1 MSHHDESRHP
11 LLPASIAQYKA
22 VESHELNREHFPALR
37 NDCLLRALRGEPTP
51 FTPVWLMRQAG
62 RYLPEYHRPGPGDGA
77 ATDFF
82 TRCDDAALAAQTTLQ
97 PLARFA
103 VDAAI
108 IFSDILVVPRA
119 LGRAISMHPGHGPC
133 FDLPLTVDEPL
144 PATDPLADPL
154 VLARLEPIMRALT
167 VTRHRLAGHVPLIG
181 FAGGPWT
188 LLAYMIEGTPSKTWS
203 KARAWLY
210 RHPARAHQWLA
221 LLARL
226 LVRYLADQVAAG
238 AQALQLFESNAGYLT
253 RELAAEFMLPY
264 MCDIASGVK
273 ALLAARRAPA
283 VPLVAFP
290 KDAAYAVAALEA
302 SEFDAVSL
310 DWADDATELA
320 ALYRLKPRS
329 LAFQGNLDPCAL
341 HAPAADLRVHVAR
354 MLSSFPAGHGHVA
367 NLGHGIYPDADPAA
381 VAVFVDAVHRF
392 DRARELRIGTRG
404 SALALVQAR
413 QVWRALTAAHPTRC
427 FRIVTSDALGD
438 RDTDTPIAQLGVK
451 GAFTSEL
458 EAALLDNRID
468 VAVHSLKDL
477 ATRLT
482 PATALV
488 AVPAREDVADALV
501 VAPALRLAG
510 VCSLAQLPA
519 GARVG
524 TSSARRTAQLAA
536 AAPHLVAVNV
546 RGNVQTRLRKLAD
559 PANNLSALVLAC
571 AGLRRLGLGARIDA
585 RLDWTHAVAQAAL
598 GVQARADDPDVAA
611 LLAPLNDTPTLLRV
625 SAERA
630 LASRIGLGC
639 SVPAAVAATLADG
652 GELELRAEFYSPD
665 GKRVMR
671 DAEKG
676 AVADVAG
683 AIALGERL
691 AERMLAAGADAFL
704 KN

>member
-1 MSHHDESRHP
+1 MT
-11 LLPASIAQYKA
+11 LPAHIAQWKA
-22 VESHELNREHFPALR
+22 VEASELVRGNFAPLQNDCYLKALR
-37 NDCLLRALRGEPTP
+37 NEPTP
-51 FTPVWLMRQAG
+51 FVPVWLMRQAG
-62 RYLPEYHRPGPGDGA
+62 RYLPEYHTPGPNGGA
-77 ATDFF
+77 KTDFF
-82 TRCDDAALAAQTTLQ
+82 ARCEDAALAAQTTLQ

-108 IFSDILVVPRA
+108 IFSDILVVPQA
-119 LGRAISMHPGHGPC
+119 LGRVVRMHAGHGPC
-133 FDLPLTVDEPL
+133 FDAPLT
-144 PATDPLADPL
+144 LADAVPD
-154 VLARLEPIMRALT
+154 VDDPAVYARLQHIMRAIT

-188 LLAYMIEGTPSKTWS
+188 LLAYMVEGTPSKTWS
-203 KARAWLY
+203 AARRWLYAHPERAHAWL
-210 RHPARAHQWLA
+210 RALTHVLI
-221 LLARL
+221 
-226 LVRYLADQVAAG
+226 RYLAEQVEAG

-253 RELAAEFMLPY
+253 RELAAEFMVPY
-264 MCDIASGVK
+264 MCEIASGVK
-273 ALLAARRAPA
+273 ARLAAQGIAP
-283 VPLVAFP
+283 VPIVAFP
-290 KDAAYAVAALEA
+290 KDAAYALAALEA

-310 DWADDATELA
+310 DWADDAAELA
-320 ALYRLKPRS
+320 QLYRVKPS
-329 LAFQGNLDPCAL
+329 TLAFQGNLDPCAL
-341 HAPAADLRVHVAR
+341 HAPHDQLRVHVAR
-354 MLSSFPAGHGHVA
+354 MLSSFPDAYGHVA

-392 DRARELRIGTRG
+392 DRTRPIRIGTRG

-438 RDTDTPIAQLGVK
+438 RDTVTPIAQLGVK

-458 EAALLDNRID
+458 EEALLANRID

-477 ATRLT
+477 ATRMT
-482 PATALV
+482 PNTTLV

-501 VAPALRLAG
+501 VSPALRLAG
-510 VCSLAQLPA
+510 VKTLAALPA

-524 TSSARRTAQLAA
+524 TSSARRAAQLSH

-571 AGLRRLGLGARIDA
+571 AGLRRLGLEQRIDA

-598 GVQARADDPDVAA
+598 GVQARADDADVAQ
-611 LLAPLNDTPTLLRV
+611 LFAPLNHAPTLLCV

-630 LASRIGLGC
+630 LASSIGLGC
-639 SVPAAVAATLADG
+639 SVPAAVAASISAADG
-652 GELELRAEFYSPD
+652 QLQLRAEFYTTD

-671 DAEKG
+671 DAEAG
-676 AVADVAG
+676 AVADVA
-683 AIALGERL
+683 AARAVGERL
-691 AERMLAAGADAFL
+691 AARMLAAGASEFL
-704 KN
+704 ASNHANKQHASDE

>member
-1 MSHHDESRHP
+1 MTHR
-11 LLPASIAQYKA
+11 LLPSDVAKYKA
-22 VESHELNREHFPALR
+22 VEAFELERSNFPILR
-37 NDCLLRALRGEPTP
+37 NDALLRALRGEATP

-62 RYLPEYHRPGPGDGA
+62 RYLPEYHRPGPGEGA

-82 TRCDDAALAAQTTLQ
+82 SRCDDAALAAQTTLQ

-133 FDLPLTVDEPL
+133 FDVALSVDEPV
-144 PATDPLADPL
+144 PIGAVDDAN
-154 VLARLEPIMRALT
+154 VHARLESIMRAIT
-167 VTRHRLAGHVPLIG
+167 VTRHRINGHVPLIG

-203 KARAWLY
+203 RARGWLY
-210 RHPARAHQWLA
+210 RHPERSHQWLS
-221 LLARL
+221 LLTRL
-226 LVRYLADQVAAG
+226 VIRYLADQVAAG
-238 AQALQLFESNAGYLT
+238 AQALQLFESNAGSLT
-253 RELAAEFMLPY
+253 RELAAEFMIPY
-264 MCDIASGVK
+264 MCEIASGVK
-273 ALLAARRAPA
+273 ALLAARGVPA
-283 VPLVAFP
+283 VPIVAFP
-290 KDAAYAVAALEA
+290 RDAAYAVAALEA
-302 SEFDAVSL
+302 SEFDAISL
-310 DWADDATELA
+310 DWADDATELTS
-320 ALYRLKPRS
+320 LYRVKPRT

-341 HAPAADLRVHVAR
+341 QAPEAELRVHVAR
-354 MLSSFPAGHGHVA
+354 MLSSFPDGYGHVA
-367 NLGHGIYPDADPAA
+367 NLGHGIYPDSDPAA
-381 VAVFVDAVHRF
+381 VTVFVDAVHRF
-392 DRARELRIGTRG
+392 DRSREFRIGTRG

-413 QVWRALTAAHPTRC
+413 QVWRALTAAHPTRS

-458 EAALLDNRID
+458 EEALLGKRID

-477 ATRLT
+477 ATRMT
-482 PATALV
+482 ANTALV
-488 AVPAREDVADALV
+488 AVPAREDVDDALV

-510 VCSLAQLPA
+510 VKSLAQLPA

-524 TSSARRTAQLAA
+524 TSSARRTAQLASV
-536 AAPHLVAVNV
+536 APHVVAVNV

-571 AGLRRLGLGARIDA
+571 AGLRRLGLEARIDA

-611 LLAPLNDTPTLLRV
+611 LFAPLNHTPTLLRV

-639 SVPAAVAATLADG
+639 SVPAAVAATLSD
-652 GELELRAEFYSPD
+652 GELHLRAEFYSID

-676 AVADVAG
+676 HASDVAAAVA
-683 AIALGERL
+683 IGERL

-704 KN
+704 KNHQ